1 MYRYILSTVIFTAIL
16 AVMNCSGNNGDIAGH
31 WKFDKLIKDNTITP
45 DASGSGLQ
53 GLVHGQTLVDGIV
66 GKAMKFEGYDQ
77 IVEVGDLKL
86 NAPATVAFWVR
97 THDLIRDRRLFSQ
110 MEGAENQA
118 GALRFDS
125 TQMEV
130 WDGALWQV
138 LIDRNLRIN
147 KWMHVA
153 VVFEENG
160 KTYGF
165 LNGKQHRLVRSGFD
179 FNGVKAGIG
188 AKQFGTSGNLFTGMM
203 DDFRIYRRALSGDE
217 ISRLYSV
224 R

>member
-110 MEGAENQA
+110 MEGAKNQA

-130 WDGALWQV
+130 WD
-138 LIDRNLRIN
+138 
-147 KWMHVA
+147 
-153 VVFEENG
+153 
-160 KTYGF
+160 
-165 LNGKQHRLVRSGFD
+165 VR
-179 FNGVKAGIG
+179 
-188 AKQFGTSGNLFTGMM
+188 
-203 DDFRIYRRALSGDE
+203 
-217 ISRLYSV
+217 
-224 R
+224 